1 MSAGWH
7 ERLMERWR
15 QFADAKLG
23 PAVTDD
29 MRRYCPVDTGA
40 LRDSIEH
47 HMNGD
52 ALIVKATGGADDR
65 VYAAYLELGH
75 RVWHPSTGITGP
87 ETVAPE
93 PFIRPAVY
101 TVRRML

>member
-1 MSAGWH
+1 
-7 ERLMERWR
+7 MERWR

-23 PAVTDD
+23 PAVTGD
-29 MRRYCPVDTGA
+29 MRGYCPVDTGA

-47 HMNGD
+47 HMND
-52 ALIVKATGGADDR
+52 DVLIVKATGGAGDR
-65 VYAAYLELGH
+65 AYAAYVETGH
-75 RVWHPSTGITGP
+75 AVHHPSTGINGP
-87 ETVAPE
+87 ERVAPQ